1 MNLSVHSVWSHGNYL
16 RNCVM
21 REMGRVAIA
30 GVHLE
35 EEKEG
40 PLGNRLPGVRPY
52 AAFRPSVPKSAA
64 GCQSACGLLGGR
76 ETKKLFGR
84 RIWRATDECLAARS
98 LTAAATATDG
108 DATANDRRG
117 KRREGATRERG
128 RASACSPSVELRD
141 ATSVG
146 AAGFSGRVALCRYFQ
161 AMLSG
166 WSRFKPKKS

>member
-1 MNLSVHSVWSHGNYL
+1 
-16 RNCVM
+16 M

-117 KRREGATRERG
+117 KGEGEEKRRGDSRERASERLFPVRRTAGRNISGRGWILREGCTM
-128 RASACSPSVELRD
+128 PL
-141 ATSVG
+141 
-146 AAGFSGRVALCRYFQ
+146 FSRHVIWLVKIQ
-161 AMLSG
+161 TQ
-166 WSRFKPKKS
+166 KEQNI